1 MTITHIITSDQS
13 EVKTVMIISAKGVVE
28 KR

>member
-13 EVKTVMIISAKGVVE
+13 EVKPFNAKSKNTVVE